1 MIVATV
7 VLRQTGGIDRRA
19 RNNGGRRRLS
29 TNARRDSRPLLT
41 YWGGPRG
48 TSGWYEARL
57 VSYWAGSGQLEPLKS
72 IKTRLVE

>member
-19 RNNGGRRRLS
+19 RNDGGRRRPS

-41 YWGGPRG
+41 YLGGPRG
-48 TSGWYEARL
+48 ALGWYEAR
-57 VSYWAGSGQLEPLKS
+57 VISYGAGSGQLEPS
-72 IKTRLVE
+72 QNLVKPV